1 MTVRI
6 RTEDGACGKSIT
18 AKRQKIGGI
27 DQTVCSLKVQMAV
40 NRREFEQLAGFP
52 DRYCDHFYTEE
63 GMPVANIS
71 LELTKRELDVN
82 GKITALGDHSKP
94 RDCLP
99 LKMAL
104 ASDMRFV
111 PEPNTAV
118 FICKL
123 TWIAAGDEVEEVK
136 DLLGEFCNVDLK
148 FTTPAQQK
156 PLDFHGK
163 SVQEQAKLAEGLRA
177 VQGDLEEIGVK
188 IPTDHAIWSTIKPA
202 ELKRI
207 KAFVEKSKDGK
218 NVQMPAVL
226 KPLFK
231 RDDRVL
237 N

>member
-18 AKRQKIGGI
+18 AKRKKINGT

-71 LELTKRELDVN
+71 LLLTKRELDVN
-82 GKITALGDHSKP
+82 GTITAAGDDDKP

-99 LKMAL
+99 VKMAT

-123 TWIAAGDEVEEVK
+123 SWIAAGDEVEEVK
-136 DLLGEFCNVDLK
+136 DLLGCFCNIDLK
-148 FTTPAQQK
+148 FTTPPEQK
-156 PLDFHGK
+156 PLDYSK
-163 SVQEQAKLAEGLRA
+163 KTDEEQAKLAEGLRA
-177 VQGDLEEIGVK
+177 VQDQLKVIGVK
-188 IPTDHAIWSTIKPA
+188 IPKDHAIWSTLTAA

-207 KAFVEKSKDGK
+207 TAFVVKSKDGK
-218 NVQMPAVL
+218 KVQLPAVL

>member
-18 AKRQKIGGI
+18 AKRKKINGI

-40 NRREFEQLAGFP
+40 NRREFEQLAGYP
-52 DRYCDHFYTEE
+52 DQYCNHFYTEE

-71 LELTKRELDVN
+71 LLLTKRELDVN
-82 GKITALGDHSKP
+82 GTITAAGDDDKP
-94 RDCLP
+94 RDCLA
-99 LKMAL
+99 LKNAV

-111 PEPNTAV
+111 PEPNTAA

-136 DLLGEFCNVDLK
+136 DLLGCFCNVDLK
-148 FTTPAQQK
+148 FTTPPEQK
-156 PLDFHGK
+156 ALDYDK
-163 SVQEQAKLAEGLRA
+163 KTVEEQAKLAEGLRA
-177 VQGDLEEIGVK
+177 VQDDLEKIGVK
-188 IPTDHAIWSTIKPA
+188 IPKDHAIWSTIKPA

-218 NVQMPAVL
+218 SVQMPAVL